1 MKATTINLIEACDT
15 ASGIIT
21 QAREM
26 DKLYRKA
33 IQCLG
38 EGNLRSGV
46 MSLAAEAIGDEKLSQ
61 EVFLSDENMVSFL
74 CGVWIQFL
82 LVEVAGLKKDKLK
95 DLAQKSFRGTREKR
109 AFALTCRVANPF
121 ASAVSIDTGN
131 GALSRERPVIGPSQ
145 AASGEISP
153 ADRGYCIY
161 FC

>member
-15 ASGIIT
+15 AFGIIT
-21 QAREM
+21 QTHEM

-46 MSLAAEAIGDEKLSQ
+46 MSLAAEAIDDEKLSQ
-61 EVFLSDENMVSFL
+61 ELFRSDENMVSFL

-95 DLAQKSFRGTREKR
+95 DLTRKAFGDPLKSE
-109 AFALTCRVANPF
+109 LLN
-121 ASAVSIDTGN
+121 
-131 GALSRERPVIGPSQ
+131 
-145 AASGEISP
+145 
-153 ADRGYCIY
+153 
-161 FC
+161 

>member
-15 ASGIIT
+15 AFGIIT

-46 MSLAAEAIGDEKLSQ
+46 MSLAAEAIDDEKLSQ

-95 DLAQKSFRGTREKR
+95 HLARK
-109 AFALTCRVANPF
+109 AF
-121 ASAVSIDTGN
+121 
-131 GALSRERPVIGPSQ
+131 
-145 AASGEISP
+145 GETLENKLLH
-153 ADRGYCIY
+153 
-161 FC
+161 